1 MKPTFLRYLMIAAT
15 LAVTI
20 GTWAQT
26 SKDSTRVELRYSMDG
41 NANVSGN
48 ANGSAV
54 KVSADHVKKGVMTS
68 ALEALNGQAA
78 GVQVQTSG
86 NQEVMVS
93 AVRVRGTTSLTGGND
108 PLVIIDGVASDL
120 ATLSTIYPADIESF
134 TILKNAAETS
144 QYGSR
149 GASGV
154 IQVVTKQG
162 KGGRF
167 HISYDGSFGVESVY
181 KKLHM
186 LSADRY
192 RAAAEKMGLGLYDGG
207 SSTNFQDVI
216 LRTGTVQNHHVAFGG
231 GTDDSNYRV
240 SVGLMD
246 HRTVVKTN
254 RMSNYIAKID
264 MTQKAFDNRV
274 TFDLGAFGSIQKTNR
289 LPFLQKLLYSA
300 EAFNP
305 TIASGRNSNGDYDKV
320 PEALWIANPCSM
332 LDMKDDENYGHFNA
346 HLRAKVDLGY
356 GVLLTIFGS
365 YSYNDIDN
373 AHLYNGEVY
382 RADAKSEEMFGNV
395 SLSKT
400 FQFRT
405 SSLNL
410 FTLAERQSVK
420 SRGFHVTT
428 TGLATE
434 AFGYDNIAV
443 GAESLWDGIGSYAQD
458 SQLESFLFSAKYTL
472 LSRYTLSFNAR
483 ADGSSKVGRNNRWG
497 FFPSVSGSW
506 IICDNTLVKRQY
518 DGWLP
523 NFVTSVKLRTGYG
536 LSGNLGG
543 IDAYNSKQLMAPTG
557 VINVNGQTVTGL
569 AVIRNANP
577 DLKWEVKRT
586 FNVGLDA
593 LFWDKRIALTLDYY
607 LSKVNNM
614 LYNYDVP
621 VPPFIY
627 DKMLANL
634 GSMRNSGFEVG
645 FGITPLS
652 TRDMELHLGMNM
664 SFEHNKLIS
673 LNGYHKGEYLT
684 APDTKGLAGVHG
696 AGFHGGT
703 DVVFQIVGQPLGVFY
718 LPHCSGVVYDEQGRG
733 SYDISPD
740 KHVCGQAMP
749 KMRLGSN
756 IAFRY
761 RQWDIA
767 MQANGAFGH
776 KIFNGTK
783 LTYMNMLSVPNY
795 NVLACAPEKNIQ
807 AQAISDYY
815 LESGDYLN
823 IDYLTVG
830 WNVPV
835 RCRYI
840 QGLRVSAS
848 VNNLLTITNY
858 SGLSPMIN
866 SSVAN
871 GSLGVDD
878 KNVIPPYRTYSM
890 GVSIQF

>member
-1 MKPTFLRYLMIAAT
+1 MKRNSLLCTLTLTLLISYPLAIKAQVPTDT
-15 LAVTI
+15 LS
-20 GTWAQT
+20 
-26 SKDSTRVELRYSMDG
+26 SKV
-41 NANVSGN
+41 NA
-48 ANGSAV
+48 
-54 KVSADHVKKGVMTS
+54 HQMKKGAMTS
-68 ALEALNGQAA
+68 ALDVLSGQTA
-78 GVQVQTSG
+78 GVQVETGG

-154 IQVVTKQG
+154 IQVATKRG
-162 KGGRF
+162 KDGQF
-167 HISYDGSFGVESVY
+167 HISYDGNFGVESVY
-181 KKLHM
+181 KRLHM
-186 LSADRY
+186 LSADEF
-192 RAAAEKMGLGLYDGG
+192 RAAADKMGLGLYDGG
-207 SSTNFQDVI
+207 SSTNFQKEI

-240 SVGLMD
+240 SVGLVD

-254 RMSNYIAKID
+254 RLRNYITKVD

-274 TFDLGAFGSIQKTNR
+274 TFDLGVFGSIQKANR
-289 LPFLQKLLYSA
+289 LPFLQKLMYSA

-305 TIASGRNSNGDYDKV
+305 TITAGHNANGGYDQV
-320 PEALWIANPCSM
+320 PEAPWVSNPGSM
-332 LDMKDDENYGHFNA
+332 LDMKDDESYGHFNA

-356 GVLLTIFGS
+356 GILLTLFGS

-382 RADAKSEEMFGNV
+382 RADAKSEELFGNI

-400 FQFRT
+400 FDFRT

-410 FTLAERQSVK
+410 FALAERQSID

-428 TGLATE
+428 TDLATE

-443 GAESLWDGIGSYAQD
+443 GAERPWDGIGSYAQD
-458 SQLESFLFSAKYTL
+458 SHLESFLFSAKYTL
-472 LSRYTLSFNAR
+472 LDRYTLSVNAR

-506 IICDNTLVKRQY
+506 VVWDRKLLKN
-518 DGWLP
+518 DESGWLP
-523 NFVTSVKLRTGYG
+523 MFVTSVKLRVGYG
-536 LSGNLGG
+536 VSGNLGG
-543 IDAYNSKQLMAPTG
+543 IDAYYSKQLMAPSG
-557 VINVNGQTVTGL
+557 IVNVNGQTATGL

-586 FNVGLDA
+586 FNIGLDA

-607 LSKVNNM
+607 RSKVSDM

-634 GSMRNSGFEVG
+634 GSMRNSGFEMG

-652 TRDMELHLGMNM
+652 TKDMELHLGVNM
-664 SFEHNKLIS
+664 SFERNKLLS
-673 LNGYHKGEYLT
+673 LNGYYKGQYLT
-684 APDTKGLAGVHG
+684 APETKGLAKVSG

-703 DVVFQIVGQPLGVFY
+703 DVTFQIVGQPLGVFY
-718 LPHCSGVVYDEQGRG
+718 LPQCTGVVYDEEGKG
-733 SYDISPD
+733 HYEVTSEKYI
-740 KHVCGQAMP
+740 CGQAMP

-761 RQWDIA
+761 RQWDVA
-767 MQANGAFGH
+767 LQANGAFGH
-776 KIFNGTK
+776 KIFNATK

-795 NVLACAPEKNIQ
+795 NVLAGAPEKNIQ
-807 AQAISDYY
+807 AQAISDRY
-815 LESGDYLN
+815 LEKGDYLN
-823 IDYLTVG
+823 VDYLTVG

-835 RCRYI
+835 TSKYI
-840 QGLRVSAS
+840 QNLRLSAS
-848 VNNLLTITNY
+848 VNNLLTITSY
-858 SGLSPMIN
+858 SGLTPMVN
-866 SSVAN
+866 SSVVN
-871 GSLGVDD
+871 GSLGLDD
-878 KNVIPPYRTYSM
+878 KNIIPPYRTYSM